1 MLEFEG
7 LLWLFLSA
15 VLSVY
20 LSSASSKS
28 RSGVEQQRSS
38 NVRSQGFLG
47 KKKMK
52 SPMMRSCW
60 EGQRSLFFVETGRAG
75 GTEADSSVRKV

>member
-20 LSSASSKS
+20 LSSSSSKAC
-28 RSGVEQQRSS
+28 SGVEQQRSS

-47 KKKMK
+47 KKMK
-52 SPMMRSCW
+52 SPMMQSGW

-75 GTEADSSVRKV
+75 GTEVDSSVRKV